1 MQIDVISQGESV
13 GNRFSMHKDWQQIF
27 GGRRRGINI
36 AIIDEV
42 SGEVRETMNYD
53 TYPSNGPSLLL
64 ASKIEDLHPGALVVM
79 SSSGNPVKYFD
90 NRAKR
95 AIRTLG
101 SAYSYNMNGASSWSM
116 VGVKGL
122 AQTKAIESHSQ
133 SFAVNV
139 STQVKLQR
147 TKTYGLRVTV
157 VSGGKL
163 NGGNVATITIDGKN
177 VEITSEDSNNLGLN
191 VAVFD
196 ENTGNVLDTKVFN
209 THAEAVSDHTPSN
222 AFVKYIDA
230 LPTGRVVAIAIKG
243 DGVTHL
249 TEEAKRACEKIGS
262 KLIRYAQIDRSW
274 AIIGRK
280 DALPGEVAESVKD
293 NAHAFATSYIPIE
306 TSKNASFCRI
316 SAASSTQW
324 WTGGCTA
331 AGYIG
336 THISINHQTFP
347 SNLCPSYGL
356 IVGLVDENSCEFDQ
370 TIYYNTHGSGT
381 EDSRLNSFI
390 GNIPNGRI
398 IVAAMSYDGISN
410 FDNGGKQALENI
422 GSAHIWNIGTYQA
435 WAIIGRKG
443 AAPGS
448 VPEVFNNQYTAAISA
463 SVPVSVPELPTIQ
476 GCDNSIYPLSCRAG
490 SE

>member
-1 MQIDVISQGESV
+1 MQIDVISQGTSV

-53 TYPSNGPSLLL
+53 TYPNNNPSLLL
-64 ASKIEDLHPGALVVM
+64 ASKIENLHPGALVVM
-79 SSSGNPVKYFD
+79 SSSGNPVNYFD
-90 NRAKR
+90 TRAKR

-101 SAYSYNMNGASSWSM
+101 SAYSYNMNSASSWSM

-122 AQTKAIESHSQ
+122 AQNKAIESHSQ

-139 STQVKLQR
+139 STQVKLQS
-147 TKTYGLRVTV
+147 TKMYGLRVTV
-157 VSGGKL
+157 VSGGKTS
-163 NGGNVATITIDGKN
+163 GGNVATITIDGKN

-196 ENTGNVLDTKVFN
+196 ENTGYVLDTKVFN
-209 THAEAVSDHTPSN
+209 THAEAVSDHTPST
-222 AFVKYIDA
+222 AFVEYIDA
-230 LPTGRVVAIAIKG
+230 LPPGRVVAIAIKG
-243 DGVTHL
+243 DAITHL
-249 TEEAKRACEKIGS
+249 TEEAKDACEKIGS

-280 DALPGEVAESVKD
+280 GALPGEVAESVKYY
-293 NAHAFATSYIPIE
+293 APAFATSYIPIG
-306 TSKNASFCRI
+306 TSKNSSFCRI
-316 SAASSTQW
+316 SAASSTHW
-324 WTGGCTA
+324 GGCSAT
-331 AGYIG
+331 GYIG
-336 THISINHQTFP
+336 TYISINHQTFP
-347 SNLCPSYGL
+347 SNLCPLYGL

-370 TIYYNTHGSGT
+370 TIYYNTHGSST

-390 GNIPNGRI
+390 ANIPNGRI

-422 GSAHIWNIGTYQA
+422 GSAHIWNVGTYRA

-448 VPEVFNNQYTAAISA
+448 VPEVFNSQYTAAISA

-490 SE
+490 RE